1 MTSEEIAAKPASASR
16 VTLAIITEPGQSN
29 PNGTIHGGVI
39 LKLVDECGAIA
50 ALRHAGKGQ
59 ITTAAI
65 DSMTFLGPVYVG
77 ERVEILAEVTY
88 VGRSSIETRIEVFAE
103 PIETARKRK
112 VGVGY
117 GLYVALDQVELRPR
131 PVPPLLIETE
141 ADQTAHKAAQARQ
154 AVRLAHRAE
163 ALGGL
168 GIRGQPETQS
178 RGAAWYSISGGAA
191 GEEGV
196 PGSSNLG
203 TDWSLYVDSEGAALV
218 ARDDEPELHED
229 RPVPEI
235 SSSSTAPLSPFL
247 NSTMPLPSERPTSGR
262 RLPKRRTASPISIV
276 ISNQPT
282 LGNMQSTPVKQHRR
296 FYGSKSTELCQSH
309 ATIKRLGG
317 VFLSAVHR
325 LIDVFLDPGD
335 AFFELGDAL
344 AERSHHAGEGGF
356 RRSRGKPRPRNH
368 LRAANGWKKGE
379 RQHEKSP

>member
-1 MTSEEIAAKPASASR
+1 VKVRDKVVSDQRRVFMTSEEIAAKPASASR
-16 VTLAIITEPGQSN
+16 VTLAIITEPGHSN

-163 ALGGL
+163 ALGG
-168 GIRGQPETQS
+168 
-178 RGAAWYSISGGAA
+178 
-191 GEEGV
+191 
-196 PGSSNLG
+196 
-203 TDWSLYVDSEGAALV
+203 
-218 ARDDEPELHED
+218 
-229 RPVPEI
+229 
-235 SSSSTAPLSPFL
+235 
-247 NSTMPLPSERPTSGR
+247 
-262 RLPKRRTASPISIV
+262 
-276 ISNQPT
+276 
-282 LGNMQSTPVKQHRR
+282 
-296 FYGSKSTELCQSH
+296 
-309 ATIKRLGG
+309 
-317 VFLSAVHR
+317 
-325 LIDVFLDPGD
+325 
-335 AFFELGDAL
+335 
-344 AERSHHAGEGGF
+344 
-356 RRSRGKPRPRNH
+356 
-368 LRAANGWKKGE
+368 
-379 RQHEKSP
+379 